1 MPITFSCPGC
11 EKQLSVPDSMS
22 GKAAKCPCGTQ
33 LQIPSPVQEAQ
44 SARSSLA
51 NAQEATRQNLSSQ
64 ATTTTQR
71 PSRAAA
77 NAQEMNN
84 GQLNPDFQIQCL
96 QCGIQYP
103 MRPDLIG
110 QTVACR
116 CGAAVRFEDP
126 LGEGGVMLADPLDP
140 FSSESDG
147 QPVAYQS
154 MTPAGTTRTNQ
165 RQKEDDVLKMYIK
178 EDDLEKHMVTGSRK
192 KTGSQKK
199 TRERTAEQK
208 FRIKIWFGVGLLL
221 TLINVLSWL
230 PFLDLF
236 VNLLGIEVGLN
247 LYLVVIAIT
256 ALYSALVVLVVSSI
270 WETYIKANEKGWMS
284 IVPILNALILIR
296 IIGAPTWWIFLLLIP
311 IVNIIVVL
319 MMFIKLAECFGQDT
333 LFGFGLG
340 LLGFVFWPILGWGDA
355 KYLPKKKF
363 PQARR
368 K

>member
-1 MPITFSCPGC
+1 
-11 EKQLSVPDSMS
+11 
-22 GKAAKCPCGTQ
+22 
-33 LQIPSPVQEAQ
+33 
-44 SARSSLA
+44 
-51 NAQEATRQNLSSQ
+51 
-64 ATTTTQR
+64 
-71 PSRAAA
+71 
-77 NAQEMNN
+77 
-84 GQLNPDFQIQCL
+84 
-96 QCGIQYP
+96 
-103 MRPDLIG
+103 
-110 QTVACR
+110 
-116 CGAAVRFEDP
+116 
-126 LGEGGVMLADPLDP
+126 
-140 FSSESDG
+140 
-147 QPVAYQS
+147 
-154 MTPAGTTRTNQ
+154 
-165 RQKEDDVLKMYIK
+165 MYIK

-208 FRIKIWFGVGLLL
+208 LRIKIWFGVGLLL